1 MGSGWQCVFPLQTV
15 HSWQPWWF
23 WCKAV
28 WQWHPSPDPMWCLTC
43 RIVSH
48 MACLCLWC
56 HVGHGMPSSRP
67 QVVSSHYKAVAP
79 FDADAPSVLLVP
91 CIRHPVEHAQ
101 PQGFGVKKGKGIKCG
116 SVATTKVHFVTVA
129 DLWNTGARL
138 LNCAYLGKKGNMTT
152 SISLSGI
159 PWKLQ
164 QSQHWKS
171 VLALEYSRKS
181 WFSSLFFLFVHH
193 HLILFFGSIVPST
206 ILSFERK
213 ITKVHNLMQ
222 IQVWGQV
229 LSSLYLRTK
238 K

>member
-1 MGSGWQCVFPLQTV
+1 
-15 HSWQPWWF
+15 
-23 WCKAV
+23 
-28 WQWHPSPDPMWCLTC
+28 
-43 RIVSH
+43 
-48 MACLCLWC
+48 
-56 HVGHGMPSSRP
+56 
-67 QVVSSHYKAVAP
+67 
-79 FDADAPSVLLVP
+79 
-91 CIRHPVEHAQ
+91 
-101 PQGFGVKKGKGIKCG
+101 
-116 SVATTKVHFVTVA
+116 
-129 DLWNTGARL
+129 
-138 LNCAYLGKKGNMTT
+138 MTT

-222 IQVWGQV
+222 IQIWGQV
-229 LSSLYLRTK
+229 VSSLYLGTK
-238 K
+238 KWRRKGGQDLNPVSTHFFSDDPSLPWTSQCDYKNFWFSFFACPPSSPPLSPLWSRCTGHPLHSQASLVSWSSKSLQTVWL